1 MKVVYNGNEIEI
13 NTERENGYEEYNFVK
28 AINDYDF
35 DDTIVISTKDNTS
48 GQEEAD
54 EE

>member
-1 MKVVYNGNEIEI
+1 MKVVYNGNEIDI
-13 NTERENGYEEYNFVK
+13 NIERENGYEEYNFVK

-35 DDTIVISTKDNTS
+35 DDTIVIPPKENTS
-48 GQEEAD
+48 GREEAN